1 MATLGSLVVE
11 LGANVGKLQAD
22 MARATS
28 VVDRASAGIQRAAG
42 LATAALAGIGAGLS
56 LAAITGAARQVIDLG
71 DRLRDL
77 SFATSL
83 SVEQLSFLEFAAGQL
98 GTSVDT
104 IAGAAQRLSRNLI
117 DVANG
122 GGEQA
127 ARALRR
133 LGLSAAELARQDLV
147 SQLASIGD
155 ALARVDNPTER
166 AATGAALLGRSYRE
180 LAPLLLAGGD
190 ALQELT
196 DRFVELGGVI
206 TTEQADQFDAF
217 NDSLGE
223 LQLSVRQASEAVAT
237 ALAPALTSLFTSVAS
252 TLPQIAPFFTDA
264 FFGVREV
271 LLDASRAVQRS
282 KLDFLEFFNVFGAA
296 DDGIESTRRR
306 IAEITQQI
314 RDLRDAR
321 DGAIL
326 SRAAERG
333 TERRQITA
341 QVAASPLDID
351 PEAAAK
357 AAEKAGR
364 EAERVA
370 QALRRESDSVRA
382 YLQDYA
388 REREQAFAGE
398 VEQSRRRLEQLRESI
413 STPRERALAELREFE
428 AAFGANS
435 EEYAR
440 KAVEVFNELEAATE
454 GAAAATSQLDT
465 AAADLG
471 LTFSSAFEDA
481 IVNAESL
488 GDVVRGLADDL
499 LRITARTFVTE
510 PLAALARGT
519 LEKFGGVSGVFSSLF
534 GGFRANGGPVVPG
547 KAYVVGE
554 RGPELLVPGTAGT
567 IVPNGGGG
575 GGVTII
581 NNTGV
586 PFNARDRGSVGGRRT
601 LELGVLDAL
610 AGAVGTGA
618 GTRELGLAPGLAS
631 R

>member
-56 LAAITGAARQVIDLG
+56 LAAITGAARQVVDLG

-77 SFATSL
+77 AFATGL

-104 IAGAAQRLSRNLI
+104 IANAAQRLSRNLI

-122 GGEQA
+122 SGEQA
-127 ARALRR
+127 ARALTR

-147 SQLASIGD
+147 TQLASIGD
-155 ALARVDNPTER
+155 ALAQIDNPTER
-166 AATGAALLGRSYRE
+166 AAAGAALLGRSYGQ

-190 ALQELT
+190 ALQGLT

-206 TTEQADQFDAF
+206 TTGQAEKFDAF

-223 LQLSVRQASEAVAT
+223 LQLAVRQASEAIAT

-252 TLPQIAPFFTDA
+252 TLPQIGPFFTDA

-282 KLDFLEFFNVFGAA
+282 KLDFLEFFNVFGVA
-296 DDGIESTRRR
+296 DNGIEATRRR
-306 IAEITQQI
+306 ILEITEQI
-314 RDLRDAR
+314 RELREAR
-321 DGAIL
+321 DGAIIL
-326 SRAAERG
+326 RAED
-333 TERRQITA
+333 RRTQRQQITA
-341 QVAASPLDID
+341 QVAAAPIEVN

-357 AAEKAGR
+357 AAAAASR
-364 EAERVA
+364 EAERA
-370 QALRRESDSVRA
+370 AAALQRESDSVRA
-382 YLQDYA
+382 FLQDYA
-388 REREQAFAGE
+388 RDRERAFAQE
-398 VEQSRRRLEQLRESI
+398 VEASRQRVEQLRESI
-413 STPRERALAELREFE
+413 ATPRERALAELREFE

-435 EEYAR
+435 EEYGR
-440 KAVEVFNELEAATE
+440 KAVEVFNELEGAAE

-488 GDVVRGLADDL
+488 GDIVRGLADDI

-510 PLAALARGT
+510 PLTALARKT
-519 LEKFGGVSGVFSSLF
+519 LDGAGGLSGLFSSIF

-547 KAYVVGE
+547 RAYVVGE
-554 RGPELLVPGTAGT
+554 RGPELLVPGTAGS
-567 IVPNGGGG
+567 IVPNGGG

-586 PFNARDRGSVGGRRT
+586 PFNARDRGTVGGRRT